1 MRRPQKFYLAL
12 EIIIVLLSLLSQC
25 QSRLIARQSVN
36 FMSSLEEDVDDT
48 AMEEG
53 PGYGEEIIA
62 SSQAEMNLL

>member
-12 EIIIVLLSLLSQC
+12 EIIVLLSLLSQC

-62 SSQAEMNLL
+62 SSPAEINLS